1 MEYYN
6 NILAIESNW
15 LLSEGI
21 LTKNNYKILSH
32 RNDITIVRRGCRN
45 TPALVAFDNMPERFK
60 AKVVEKLGGNP
71 YDMVKSNRLAE
82 LIEEDLEASKFF
94 DEYEI
99 SEDGRHLP
107 TEKRREYYANAIV
120 FNAIAVMIA
129 NRRAKRSALGG
140 KAVRFWDVIAD
151 AAQELDRTRYPHS
164 LPANARRLES
174 KFKLY
179 KDGGYAT
186 LVHKGYTN
194 NNRNAARVKSEEQMS
209 TLLTLLSLPNN
220 FDDTEIARKYNLMAA
235 AWGWDTV
242 TASTVA
248 NYRDKYADV
257 IYPRRRGAKAYHNNK
272 SMQVK
277 RSAPVYPMQM
287 WTLDGWKAE
296 LLYQHRDTNKKGHS
310 VTTYTNSPTIV
321 VVLDPCMKYPIGY
334 AIGTHET
341 PELIKEAIRNA
352 MKHTAELFG
361 EMYEVLQL
369 QSDNYAIG
377 KLSDLYS
384 SVANK
389 VTPAAVGNAKS
400 KIIERWFGQFN
411 DKYCKNNIN
420 WSGYGVTSRKELQPN
435 GEYLSKFK
443 HQFPDFEGVCQQ
455 LTSYIEAERE
465 ALRDKY
471 LAAWSLTPIDRKR
484 AYSYER
490 YLFNFGC
497 TNGHRS
503 LMQGSGLH
511 ITIGGKRFDY
521 ECFNH
526 TFRMFAS
533 TRWEVR
539 FDPEDMSRALA
550 VNEDGSRTFM
560 LEEKYVQPMALAD
573 RRPGDAEQLER
584 IRRFNKEHE
593 EMLANEICSHD
604 ETVRRLF
611 GTKQLTPE
619 EETLSKFLITDNRG
633 QHKNRLNSKVAQLK
647 EVKER
652 APVEEIF
659 VMDDIYSDY

>member
-6 NILAIESNW
+6 NILAIEANW
-15 LLSEGI
+15 LINEGI
-21 LTKNNYKILSH
+21 FTKPNYDQLRH
-32 RNDITIVRRGCRN
+32 RGDIRVVRGGCRN
-45 TPALVAFDNMPERFK
+45 TPALVAFDNMPDRFK
-60 AKVVEKLGGNP
+60 AKVIEKLGGNP
-71 YDMVKSNRLAE
+71 YDIVKTNRLAS
-82 LIEEDLEASKFF
+82 LIEDDLEASRFF

-120 FNAIAVMIA
+120 LNAIGVLIA
-129 NRRAKRSALGG
+129 NRRAKRSALGS
-140 KAVRFWDVIAD
+140 KAVRFWDVIAES
-151 AAQELDRTRYPHS
+151 AQELDRTRYPHS
-164 LPANARRLES
+164 LPANPRRLES
-174 KFKLY
+174 KYKLY
-179 KDGGYAT
+179 QKEGYAS

-209 TLLTLLSLPNN
+209 TMLTLLSLPHN
-220 FDDTEIARKYNLMAA
+220 FDDTEVARKYNQMAA
-235 AWGWDTV
+235 TWGWDTV

-257 IYPRRRGAKAYHNNK
+257 IYPRRRGGSAYHNNR

-296 LLYQHRDTNKKGHS
+296 LLYQKQETNKKGHS
-310 VTTYTNSPTIV
+310 VTTYFHSPTIV
-321 VVLDPCMKYPIGY
+321 VVLDPCLKYPIGY

-341 PELIKEAIRNA
+341 PALIKEALANA

-361 EMYEVLQL
+361 EMYEVSQI
-369 QSDNYAIG
+369 QSDNYAIS
-377 KLSDLYS
+377 KMSDIYDK
-384 SVANK
+384 VADK
-389 VTPAAVGNAKS
+389 VIPAAVGNARS
-400 KIIERWFGQFN
+400 KVIERWFGQFN
-411 DKYCKNNIN
+411 NKYCKNSIN
-420 WSGYGVTSRKELQPN
+420 WSGYGITSRKESQPN

-443 HQFPDFEGVCQQ
+443 HQFPDFAGVCQQ
-455 LTSYIEAERE
+455 LTSYIEAER
-465 ALRDKY
+465 ATLRDQY
-471 LAAWSLTPIDRKR
+471 LAAWALTPIDRKR

-490 YLFNFGC
+490 YLFNFGE

-511 ITIGGKRFDY
+511 ITVGGQRFDY

-539 FDPEDMSRALA
+539 YNPDDMSRALA
-550 VNEDGSRTFM
+550 VNEDGTRCFM

-573 RRPGDAEQLER
+573 RKEGDAEQLER
-584 IRRFNKEHE
+584 VRRFNREHE
-593 EMLANEICSHD
+593 AIIADKVCSAD
-604 ETVRRLF
+604 DTVRRLF

-619 EETLSKFLITDNRG
+619 EETLSKFLLTDSKG
-633 QHKNRLNSKVAQLK
+633 QHKNRLNAQSAK
-647 EVKER
+647 R
-652 APVEEIF
+652 GNTTPTPVEEIF
-659 VMDDIYSDY
+659 AVEDIYNDY